1 MSAGHQVEHP
11 SERLIGRYA
20 RGDTEDTGATDAG
33 HGAGAGAGAG
43 GAGLAHDEVWALEA
57 HLESCARCRAR
68 LAAATRDTT
77 PAVTALVDGVWAE
90 LTPRLPASAPM
101 PRRRRWAR
109 PLSAWASPV
118 MVPWL
123 FMTVL
128 VTLIAVILDS
138 LNDLSDL
145 SGQGQGVSFV
155 LLLAPVLPVLGVAA
169 SWARGLDP
177 AYELIAGTPR
187 AGLQLVLRRTTSVL
201 VVVISALLVA
211 GWVTGAGVAQWLL
224 PCLAFTTGA
233 LALGGLIGV
242 TRAAIG
248 LVAVW
253 AAVIVAPTVAVSR
266 TPAALHADALP
277 VWGAVCALGLAVVI
291 ARRGAYTLL
300 GIHR

>member
-1 MSAGHQVEHP
+1 MSAEDQVEHP

-20 RGDTEDTGATDAG
+20 RGDTEDTGGGTGRTEAERRG
-33 HGAGAGAGAG
+33 GAS

-68 LAAATRDTT
+68 LAAVTRDAA

-90 LTPRLPASAPM
+90 LTPELAAIAPM
-101 PRRRRWAR
+101 PQRRRWAL

-123 FMTVL
+123 FVTVL
-128 VTLIAVILDS
+128 VTLTAVILDS
-138 LNDLSDL
+138 LNNLND
-145 SGQGQGVSFV
+145 QGVSFV

-266 TPAALHADALP
+266 TPVVLHADALP
-277 VWGAVCALGLAVVI
+277 VWGAVFALGLVVVI

>member
-1 MSAGHQVEHP
+1 MSAEDQVEHP

-20 RGDTEDTGATDAG
+20 RGDTEDTDGTDGTEADQG
-33 HGAGAGAGAG
+33 G
-43 GAGLAHDEVWALEA
+43 GASGTGNGIAHDEVWALEA

-68 LAAATRDTT
+68 LSVAARHTT
-77 PAVTALVDGVWAE
+77 PAVTALVDGVWDGLASQ
-90 LTPRLPASAPM
+90 LPAIAPM
-101 PRRRRWAR
+101 PRRRRWAL
-109 PLSAWASPV
+109 PLAAWASPV

-123 FMTVL
+123 CMTVL
-128 VTLIAVILDS
+128 VTLTAVILDS
-138 LNDLSDL
+138 L
-145 SGQGQGVSFV
+145 SGQSVSFV
-155 LLLAPVLPVLGVAA
+155 LLLAPVLPVFGVAA

-211 GWVTGAGVAQWLL
+211 GWVTGAAIAQWLL
-224 PCLAFTTGA
+224 PCLAFTAGA

-248 LVAVW
+248 LVAAW

-266 TPAALHADALP
+266 TPMALQADALP
-277 VWGAVCALGLAVVI
+277 VWGAVFALGLVVVI
-291 ARRGAYTLL
+291 ARRSAYTLL

>member
-1 MSAGHQVEHP
+1 MTAEDQVEHP

-20 RGDTEDTGATDAG
+20 RGDTEDTGGTG
-33 HGAGAGAGAG
+33 GTG

-68 LAAATRDTT
+68 LAAVTRDAT

-90 LTPRLPASAPM
+90 LTPQLPAIAPM
-101 PRRRRWAR
+101 PQRRRWAL

-128 VTLIAVILDS
+128 VTLTAVILDS
-138 LNDLSDL
+138 LNDLS
-145 SGQGQGVSFV
+145 GQGVSFV

-187 AGLQLVLRRTTSVL
+187 AGLHLVLRRTTSVL

-266 TPAALHADALP
+266 TPVVLHADALP
-277 VWGAVCALGLAVVI
+277 VWGAVFALGLVVVI
-291 ARRGAYTLL
+291 ARRSAYTLL